1 MYKESEKK
9 QLDSKKA
16 DLPEEEVYPKVE
28 DRKKKHSYTGSD
40 CLDDPFFTT
49 GFLDDDPL
57 DNAED
62 DDDGYDWW

>member
-9 QLDSKKA
+9 QLDS
-16 DLPEEEVYPKVE
+16 EEANKFPKVE
-28 DRKKKHSYTGSD
+28 DKKKKHSYTGLD